1 MQDDHLVSKT
11 VEMTVHFRRSPPTL
25 PALTILNR
33 TVMAVES
40 RKVLG
45 TTITRDLKW
54 DSNISSI
61 INRAKQRIYFLRQL
75 RKFNLPQE
83 LIMQFYTAITESI
96 ITMSITVS
104 SGILNSTPMTEPEYL
119 GYENHTNLTTV
130 PPPCRDVPCIF
141 YAAVNVI
148 IFILGVAGN
157 GLVIWIAGFKVKKSV
172 NATWYLRL
180 AVSDIIFCSFLPIG
194 IVHVIRDNWIFGL
207 FMCKFLF
214 FLMFL
219 NWFSSIFLLVII
231 SVDRCVV
238 VMFPV
243 WAQNKR
249 TVRKA
254 SVIVMLAWIIS
265 AALSLLTA
273 FHLDVKYD
281 YQTQTTICHTNYKN
295 DQQKVAD
302 VVCRF
307 IFGFLIPYLIII
319 ICYVVIIRKLK
330 SNQTTKSKKPFK
342 IMTVLIVTFLIC
354 WLPYNTFALMELDFE
369 KYKSF
374 YWSGSKVILV
384 LANANSCLNPFFFCA
399 FMGKDFKDQ
408 CYALLSKIE
417 NAIAEE
423 EDLNKV
429 QGTVLTTSGENK
441 LSTTV

>member
-1 MQDDHLVSKT
+1 LDYL
-11 VEMTVHFRRSPPTL
+11 
-25 PALTILNR
+25 
-33 TVMAVES
+33 
-40 RKVLG
+40 
-45 TTITRDLKW
+45 
-54 DSNISSI
+54 
-61 INRAKQRIYFLRQL
+61 IYL
-75 RKFNLPQE
+75 
-83 LIMQFYTAITESI
+83 YTFS
-96 ITMSITVS
+96 
-104 SGILNSTPMTEPEYL
+104 LYKL
-119 GYENHTNLTTV
+119 NHTNSTTV
-130 PPPCRDVPCIF
+130 PPMS
-141 YAAVNVI
+141 VNVI

-172 NATWYLRL
+172 NSTWYLSL
-180 AVSDIIFCSFLPIG
+180 AVSDFVFCSFLPIG
-194 IVHVIRDNWIFGL
+194 IVHVISNNWIFGL

-214 FLMFL
+214 FIMYL

-249 TVRKA
+249 TLRKA
-254 SVIVMLAWIIS
+254 SVIVVLAWIIS
-265 AALSLLTA
+265 AALSLPTIIFA
-273 FHLDVKYD
+273 DVKYD
-281 YQTQTTICHTNYKN
+281 YQTQTTICYGNYKN
-295 DQQKVAD
+295 HQQKVAE

-307 IFGFLIPYLIII
+307 IFGFMIPYLIII

-330 SNQTTKSKKPFK
+330 SNQTAKSKKPFK

-354 WLPYNTFALMELDFE
+354 WMPYNTFALMELDIK

-374 YWSGSKVILV
+374 FLSGSKVVVV
-384 LANANSCLNPFFFCA
+384 LANANSCLNPFLYA
-399 FMGKDFKDQ
+399 FMGKDFKNQ

-423 EDLNKV
+423 EDQKMV